1 MYILNEDR
9 TSIIASNGIYGMSIG
24 VTTYALFKDGQNS
37 VVINIYFEPYNSNQD
52 VISLYK
58 EEVFHS
64 MNHRTERSYEVFTKS
79 IDIKVVR
86 FKKIMREI
94 FDMLAT
100 YESLDMKDLYMRRN
114 MARYH
119 NDELKALEALY
130 MSYKEDVKDE
140 E

>member
-1 MYILNEDR
+1 MYILNKDR
-9 TSIIASNGIYGMSIG
+9 TSIIAPNGIYGMSVG
-24 VTTYALFKDGQNS
+24 TTTYALFKDGQNS

-64 MNHRTERSYEVFTKS
+64 MNHRTEISYEVFTKS
-79 IDIKVVR
+79 IDIKVAR

-94 FDMLAT
+94 FDILVA
-100 YESLDMKDLYMRRN
+100 YESFDMKDLYMRRN

-130 MSYKEDVKDE
+130 MSYNRGVKDE
-140 E
+140 

>member
-1 MYILNEDR
+1 MYILNKDR
-9 TSIIASNGIYGMSIG
+9 TSIIAPNGIYGMSVG
-24 VTTYALFKDGQNS
+24 TTTYALFKDGQNS

-64 MNHRTERSYEVFTKS
+64 MNHRTEISYEVFTKS
-79 IDIKVVR
+79 IDIKVAR
-86 FKKIMREI
+86 FKKIMSEI
-94 FDMLAT
+94 FDIFVA
-100 YESLDMKDLYMRRN
+100 YESLDMKDLDMRHN

-130 MSYKEDVKDE
+130 MSYNRGVKDE
-140 E
+140 

>member
-9 TSIIASNGIYGMSIG
+9 TSIIAPNGIYGMSVG

-37 VVINIYFEPYNSNQD
+37 VVVNIYFEPYNSDLD
-52 VISLYK
+52 VIPLYK

-64 MNHRTERSYEVFTKS
+64 MNHRTEISYGVFTKS

-94 FDMLAT
+94 FDILVNN
-100 YESLDMKDLYMRRN
+100 ESLDMKGLWMRRN
-114 MARYH
+114 MLRYH
-119 NDELKALEALY
+119 NDELKALDALY
-130 MSYKEDVKDE
+130 LSYKGDVKDE

>member
-1 MYILNEDR
+1 MYILNKDR
-9 TSIIASNGIYGMSIG
+9 TSIIAPNGIYGMSVG
-24 VTTYALFKDGQNS
+24 TTTYALFKDGQNS

-58 EEVFHS
+58 EEIFHS

-79 IDIKVVR
+79 IDIKVAR

-94 FDMLAT
+94 FDILVAN
-100 YESLDMKDLYMRRN
+100 ESLDMKELYMHRN

-130 MSYKEDVKDE
+130 LSYNRGVKDE
-140 E
+140 

>member
-9 TSIIASNGIYGMSIG
+9 TSIIASNGIYRMSIG

-100 YESLDMKDLYMRRN
+100 YESLDMQDLYMRRN
-114 MARYH
+114 MVRYH